1 MNNVIQVTQQ
11 ALILGITSQGRA
23 VPDTNFLLQFMQLS
37 ISLKRTFKSLIIERH
52 CHVNCHDGRLN
63 DVLETFNLPLVP
75 PKCPPFSST
84 FKNDQH
90 HFFTYLCT
98 KLLFPEMWQR
108 TLELLQLCYYG
119 VVVSLAVIV
128 LNYTQE
134 LITLRSPKAKLG
146 LSDCN
151 CPFYKM
157 HKRLFN

>member
-1 MNNVIQVTQQ
+1 
-11 ALILGITSQGRA
+11 
-23 VPDTNFLLQFMQLS
+23 MQLS

-63 DVLETFNLPLVP
+63 DVLETFNYLPLVP
-75 PKCPPFSST
+75 PKSPPLKMINTTFSPV
-84 FKNDQH
+84 H
-90 HFFTYLCT
+90 LCT
-98 KLLFPEMWQR
+98 KLLFPEMRQR

-128 LNYTQE
+128 LNYTKE

-151 CPFYKM
+151 CPLYKL